1 MRYPG
6 CESRTSAAARSS
18 GPRFSPLG
26 AFTQIPATAVRDQ
39 LRLALTQWGLPARF
53 RVDNGAPWGSWGD
66 FPTALALWVIGL
78 GVGMHW
84 NRPRTP
90 EQNGKLERWHG
101 SLKTECVRPWE
112 PCSLEEAIRRISR
125 YVEYYNYVRLH
136 SSLGYVTPADKMNG
150 LEPVIF
156 AERDRK
162 LEEARQRR
170 RLVRQSQE
178 VAL

>member
-26 AFTQIPATAVRDQ
+26 AFTQIPATAVRHQ

-84 NRPRTP
+84 NRPRTAVAP
-90 EQNGKLERWHG
+90 LAEGRVDPPRHAAVAGRCTAVGEG
-101 SLKTECVRPWE
+101 YVR
-112 PCSLEEAIRRISR
+112 
-125 YVEYYNYVRLH
+125 YYNEVRLH
-136 SSLGYVTPADKMNG
+136 SAIGYVTPAAKMAG
-150 LEPVIF
+150 KQAESF
-156 AERDRK
+156 ADRDRE
-162 LEEARQRR
+162 LEAARERRRIAREAARQP
-170 RLVRQSQE
+170 V
-178 VAL
+178 